1 MESKSEKNNS
11 MKPLFFILIALVLY
25 AVPAQGNPGFDRWV
39 TGVKAEARQRGIS
52 STLLDQAFRDVEPLP
67 RVLELDRNQPES
79 TMTFLRYKKHI
90 VSSSRIKRGRH
101 MMTQH
106 RDMLQ
111 EVGQYYGVQP
121 RFIVA
126 LWGIETNYGSNTGGF
141 NTIGALATLAYDG
154 RRSRYFRKEL
164 LNALQILQEG
174 HSSPSTM
181 KGSWAGALGQSQFMP
196 SSFLRFAVDYDGD
209 GRKDIW
215 TTPADVFASAANY
228 LSRSGWR
235 GGENWGRRAK
245 LPPGFNMKQA
255 TLKIKKPLQAWQR
268 YGVRRGN
275 GRSLPQ
281 ANMKGSIVLPDGTK
295 DPAYLV
301 YHNFRVIMKWNRSTY
316 FATSVGLLADAIGR

>member
-1 MESKSEKNNS
+1 
-11 MKPLFFILIALVLY
+11 MKHLFFIVIVLLLY
-25 AVPAQGNPGFDRWV
+25 CVPAQAGSGFDQWV
-39 TGVKAEARQRGIS
+39 IGLKTEARQRGIS
-52 STLLDQAFRDVEPLP
+52 SSLLDQAFRDVKPLP

-90 VSSSRIKRGRH
+90 VSTSRIERGRR
-101 MMTQH
+101 MMTRY
-106 RDMLQ
+106 RDLLQ

-141 NTIGALATLAYDG
+141 NTIEALATLAYDG

-174 HSSPSTM
+174 HSRPSTM

-215 TTPADVFASAANY
+215 QTHADVFASAANY
-228 LSRSGWR
+228 LSRSGWH

-245 LPPGFNMKQA
+245 LPPGFNTKHA
-255 TLKIKKPLQAWQR
+255 TLKIKKPILTWQR

-275 GRSLPQ
+275 GRNLPQ
-281 ANMKGSIVLPDGTK
+281 ANMKGSIVLPDGTI

-316 FATSVGLLADAIGR
+316 FATSVGLLADAIRQ